1 MDETEK
7 ARLSLGIANWLAP
20 FSVAGVGFPL
30 PTMENLVQAFTPGTP
45 LSQEERAAKALAC
58 VEALVSRGL
67 VKRGLFAD
75 NYVAASSRVF
85 APSTSDNPWAW
96 EET

>member
-7 ARLSLGIANWLAP
+7 ARLSLGIVNWLAP
-20 FSVAGVGFPL
+20 FSAAGAGFPL
-30 PTMENLVQAFTPGTP
+30 PAFEGLVQAFTPGTP

-67 VKRGLFAD
+67 VKRGLFTD
-75 NYVAASSRVF
+75 NYEAASSRAF
-85 APSTSDNPWAW
+85 APSTSADPWAW
-96 EET
+96 EEK